1 MCTLLE
7 RTQSSYYPAFK
18 NMLDSI
24 KAGLYKK
31 ISMYLSVKISSLMI
45 FVVLLLA
52 ALTEAQDISMHLK
65 PLRTQF
71 EKVEECDYLELP
83 LRFPAVFHVV
93 CLIWANSTHYRHPAR
108 LVVLLQEVSN
118 LVIDLV
124 CPVQSDTIAMVTVFD
139 FHG

>member
-1 MCTLLE
+1 MV
-7 RTQSSYYPAFK
+7 QV
-18 NMLDSI
+18 
-24 KAGLYKK
+24 
-31 ISMYLSVKISSLMI
+31 SVLCIHYC
-45 FVVLLLA
+45 FLLA
-52 ALTEAQDISMHLK
+52 ALTEARDISMHLK

-71 EKVEECDYLELP
+71 ENVEECDYLELP

-124 CPVQSDTIAMVTVFD
+124 CPVHVATAVYSLYYKLAM
-139 FHG
+139 